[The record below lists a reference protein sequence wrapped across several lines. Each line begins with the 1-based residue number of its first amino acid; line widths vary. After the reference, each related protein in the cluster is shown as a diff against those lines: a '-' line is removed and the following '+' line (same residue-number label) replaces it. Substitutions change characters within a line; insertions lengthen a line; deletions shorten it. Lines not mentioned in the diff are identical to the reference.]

1 MKSFKYH
8 LKRGISSARLTLEE
22 FLTIIVQIEG
32 ILNSRPLFP
41 LSTDLDNFHVLNPG
55 HFLIGK
61 PINSLPEPNLI
72 DHKENILN
80 KWQRVQKFVQ
90 LIWKRWQNNYLSHL
104 QQRNKWLFKK
114 QNILPGMM
122 VLVQESQLPTC
133 TWLIGR
139 ILKTIS
145 GPDGNVR
152 VVDVRT
158 AKGNFRRPI
167 SKISIL
173 PIVDDNIQSSAI

>member
-1 MKSFKYH
+1 MAEGSEI
-8 LKRGISSARLTLEE
+8 R
-22 FLTIIVQIEG
+22 TI
-32 ILNSRPLFP
+32 N
-41 LSTDLDNFHVLNPG
+41 
-55 HFLIGK
+55 
-61 PINSLPEPNLI
+61 
-72 DHKENILN
+72 
-80 KWQRVQKFVQ
+80 
-90 LIWKRWQNNYLSHL
+90 WKRWQNNYLSHL

-133 TWLIGR
+133 IWLIGL

-145 GPDGNVR
+145 SPDGNVR
-152 VVDVRT
+152 VIEVHT

-173 PIVDDNIQSSAI
+173 PIVDNNIQSSAI